1 MKRRTRTIVWIA
13 VLPLLAVIA
22 GLIVLRPALADEK
35 PAVQLNVDRT
45 VPRDV
50 DDAVQKAI
58 VRDYSAAWQAIGAA
72 LASNNAGALR
82 DSFIGFALDTLT
94 QRVKGQQQTGLRT
107 RIIDRGHK
115 VEAIFYS
122 PDGSA
127 IELRDRATLETGI
140 LDGDTVIYADRTE
153 IHYYVVM
160 TGAEDR
166 WKVRVLESGRD

>member
-1 MKRRTRTIVWIA
+1 
-13 VLPLLAVIA
+13 
-22 GLIVLRPALADEK
+22 
-35 PAVQLNVDRT
+35 
-45 VPRDV
+45 
-50 DDAVQKAI
+50 
-58 VRDYSAAWQAIGAA
+58 
-72 LASNNAGALR
+72 
-82 DSFIGFALDTLT
+82 
-94 QRVKGQQQTGLRT
+94 VKDQQQTGLKT

>member
-1 MKRRTRTIVWIA
+1 M
-13 VLPLLAVIA
+13 
-22 GLIVLRPALADEK
+22 IVLRPALAEEK

-72 LASNNAGALR
+72 LASNNAGVLR
-82 DSFIGFALDTLT
+82 DSFIGFALDKLT
-94 QRVKGQQQTGLRT
+94 QRVKDQQQTGLRT

-140 LDGDTVIYADRTE
+140 LDGDTVIYADRIE